1 MGTGN
6 VASIPAQ
13 RDEAAQGT
21 LLVRAVLVL
30 AGIPVAAMWL
40 LATDTFHI
48 HSYYGGPAITAGVA
62 LLGVTLLVSFL
73 LFDYVWAALAKRLK

>member
-13 RDEAAQGT
+13 RDEAAQGA
-21 LLVRAVLVL
+21 LLIRAVLVL

-48 HSYYGGPAITAGVA
+48 HSDYDGPAITAGVA
-62 LLGVTLLVSFL
+62 LLVSFL
-73 LFDYVWAALAKRLK
+73 LFDYVWVALAERLR